1 MQILFNVGQVVATKN
16 VMEIIEQKEIFQLV
30 NRHITGDFGDL
41 DKSDTQMNK
50 NAIKTGEDR
59 IFSAYTIKGNKIYV
73 ITEWDRS
80 YTTVMLA
87 SDY

>member
-1 MQILFNVGQVVATKN
+1 MQILFNVGQVVATRN
-16 VMEIIEQKEIFQLV
+16 VMEVLEQKEMFQLV
-30 NRHITGDFGDL
+30 NRHSTGDFGDL

-59 IFSAYTIKGNKIYV
+59 IFSAYTIKGKKIYV
-73 ITEWDRS
+73 ITEYDRS
-80 YTTVMLA
+80 ITTVMLA